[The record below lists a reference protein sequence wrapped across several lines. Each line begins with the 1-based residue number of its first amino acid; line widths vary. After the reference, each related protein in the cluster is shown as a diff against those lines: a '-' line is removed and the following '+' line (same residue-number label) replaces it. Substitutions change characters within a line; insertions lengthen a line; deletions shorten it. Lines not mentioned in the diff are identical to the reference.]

1 VVFKRG
7 GGTGYAGIDNPLFL
21 KENSRM
27 YFGSADKSVKEILN
41 NLTSKTGS
49 ELAAASSSAPKKEEV
64 IKEEEINLED
74 VGEALLT
81 IGVPMELDPDERRV
95 AITPSVVKKFRKL
108 RFNVNIE
115 SGAGLK
121 AGFRDFEY

>member
-1 VVFKRG
+1 
-7 GGTGYAGIDNPLFL
+7 
-21 KENSRM
+21 M

-41 NLTSKTGS
+41 NLSSKTGS

-74 VGEALLT
+74 VDEALLT

-95 AITPSVVKKFRKL
+95 AITPSVVKKFRK
-108 RFNVNIE
+108 
-115 SGAGLK
+115 
-121 AGFRDFEY
+121 